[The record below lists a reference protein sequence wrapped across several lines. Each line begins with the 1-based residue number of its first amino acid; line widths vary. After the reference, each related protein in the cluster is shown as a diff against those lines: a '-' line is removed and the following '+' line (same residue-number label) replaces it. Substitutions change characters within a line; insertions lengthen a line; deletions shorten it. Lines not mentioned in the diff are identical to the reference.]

1 MNIAPG
7 DGDRGGG
14 EMDDSVLRGSEEH
27 SEQGKDLLREK
38 GLMAEATTMS
48 VGQEAVPGVL
58 TRLGSKYGWEKDC
71 VSQNC
76 PSQM

>member
-1 MNIAPG
+1 MS
-7 DGDRGGG
+7 RG
-14 EMDDSVLRGSEEH
+14 LEEH

-38 GLMAEATTMS
+38 GLMPEAATMF
-48 VGQEAVPGVL
+48 VGQEAVPGVQ

-76 PSQM
+76 PSPM